1 MLRPNENLENKEKVK
16 YDLYKILR
24 MSILLNQNE
33 TDKLTLDKFKEAS
46 LNIDKMLGEVYD
58 EKIDTMF
65 YDTNTLEEEEK
76 RLKELVTIIID
87 RMEKR
92 KSLLEDYRSVTN
104 RELDGLDYINKSNDL
119 DLYETRLKTIKGYLD
134 NSKLIEVNEQDLEIL
149 KEQLVKEYDLKSSNE
164 LKNIKIEETLY
175 NTFVNA
181 LYEMDLYSSFKL
193 DNIDKEIEDIQKEIK
208 ETKDQKDTFEAAFN
222 NLKAS
227 GISGDL
233 ELEYSSYVEN
243 SRRNYYYVKEK
254 EILLKI
260 YKLVDEKESEYSNLY
275 KKREDVKSL
284 LKERILLR
292 RELNIKDKDLMS
304 RVFDLVC
311 EQDQEIETEKENV
324 DNINVLTERI
334 KLKENRLEELNKLVK
349 KPEVLAILKEYGLI
363 DTYDHDD
370 IYDDS
375 SDYMDVSLDEEEEE
389 DDNTESALN
398 LLNDLLKEDEMS
410 EINEDKVVDDYEEF
424 TFEEEDE
431 KEYLPNQ
438 IKDSLVVPTMNFGL
452 SRLKSISVMKRVGDM
467 LGINA
472 KPTEEKIELKI
483 EEKVEEPKVEVK
495 EEIVEETPIVELKDE
510 ELFWTPN
517 EFVEM
522 KNEEENVEVAPNV
535 EEPIFIENSSDN
547 SNGINDN
554 QIFEFKMPEMKEQPI
569 DDKIFENQDAN
580 DGLIF
585 PEPIFTEN
593 IQKALPE
600 NKEDKF
606 MWPDNMETFDI
617 NGIFPS

>member
-398 LLNDLLKEDEMS
+398 LLNDL
-410 EINEDKVVDDYEEF
+410 
-424 TFEEEDE
+424 
-431 KEYLPNQ
+431 
-438 IKDSLVVPTMNFGL
+438 IK
-452 SRLKSISVMKRVGDM
+452 
-467 LGINA
+467 
-472 KPTEEKIELKI
+472 
-483 EEKVEEPKVEVK
+483 
-495 EEIVEETPIVELKDE
+495 
-510 ELFWTPN
+510 
-517 EFVEM
+517 
-522 KNEEENVEVAPNV
+522 
-535 EEPIFIENSSDN
+535 
-547 SNGINDN
+547 
-554 QIFEFKMPEMKEQPI
+554 
-569 DDKIFENQDAN
+569 
-580 DGLIF
+580 
-585 PEPIFTEN
+585 
-593 IQKALPE
+593 
-600 NKEDKF
+600 
-606 MWPDNMETFDI
+606 
-617 NGIFPS
+617 